1 MVTKRVDAASLEV
14 LDVLREYLHDHP
26 HAHID
31 VYRYN
36 PVSIRIR
43 VIDVDF
49 AGENRFLE
57 PREPRHLEVTKEAS

>member
-1 MVTKRVDAASLEV
+1 MVTKRVDAASREVQEV
-14 LDVLREYLHDHP
+14 LSEYKQDHP
-26 HAHID
+26 RAIID

-49 AGENRFLE
+49 AG
-57 PREPRHLEVTKEAS
+57 